1 MENNIMLDRRA
12 VLVGASAL
20 MLAGCGGLGLGPTD
34 ANNTIYVL
42 QPALTPPPQGATP
55 VNWALGVNIPN
66 AMDSVN
72 GRRIALIKADGTMDY
87 YANAQWPDRLPVL
100 VQTALIAG
108 FENSGRVP
116 SVSRSQ
122 DDMQADL
129 ELAVDIR
136 DFTAHYGA
144 QDKDG
149 QPGGM
154 PKITVT
160 LVCQMSTSHGRKIMA
175 NFSAT
180 QTADASQNSTIAVV
194 QAMNTALGAAVQQ
207 IVGWALT
214 MTAPPAAA
222 P

>member
-1 MENNIMLDRRA
+1 MENKFMLDRRA
-12 VLVGASAL
+12 LLVGASSLVLTA
-20 MLAGCGGLGLGPTD
+20 CGGLGLGPTD

-55 VNWALGVNIPN
+55 VDWALGVNMPN
-66 AMDSVN
+66 AMDSVD
-72 GRRIALIKADGTMDY
+72 GRRIALIKADSTMDY
-87 YANAQWPDRLPVL
+87 YANAEWPDRLPAL

-116 SVSRSQ
+116 SVSRTQ

-129 ELAVDIR
+129 QLAVEIR
-136 DFTAHYGA
+136 DFTAHYGT

-149 QPGGM
+149 RPGGV
-154 PKITVT
+154 PKITVA
-160 LVCQMSTSHGRKIMA
+160 LICQMSTAHGRKIMA

-214 MTAPPAAA
+214 MSVPPKT
-222 P
+222 